1 MPDLVRSVQ
10 AGANGTATVTVSG
23 ESVPSGIIYVVSQ
36 LSVETLPVR
45 TTATATVRKNGRYL
59 SSTAQGSASS
69 AQGPPY
75 ISLSSHDILTITWTG
90 MTLNDSCIATLLYNE
105 HVWGDPLGDVAVV

>member
-10 AGANGTATVTVSG
+10 AGASGTAVVTISG
-23 ESVPSGIIYVVSQ
+23 ESVPTGIVYVISQ

-45 TTATATVRKNGRYL
+45 TSATATVRKNGRYI

-75 ISLSSHDILTITWTG
+75 ISITSHDVLTITWTG

-105 HVWGDPLGDVAVV
+105 HIWGQTPGNVAVV

>member
-10 AGANGTATVTVSG
+10 AAASGTATVTISG
-23 ESVPSGIIYVVSQ
+23 ESIPTGMVWVVSQ
-36 LSVETLPVR
+36 ISIETLPTRV
-45 TTATATVRKNGRYL
+45 TASATIRKNGRYL
-59 SSTAQGSASS
+59 TSSAQGSASS

-75 ISLSSHDILTITWTG
+75 ISLTSHDILTIAWTG

-105 HVWGDPLGDVAVV
+105 HIWGDPLGDVAVV